1 MVSFRFDKNR
11 FIVTGCKGDLLAVL
25 RDVAC
30 IVNQLSNKETADG
43 IECAKPIF
51 LHDSAH
57 WKIPLWGLDGAILYR
72 TQANRLSAVV
82 SGDLK

>member
-1 MVSFRFDKNR
+1 MR
-11 FIVTGCKGDLLAVL
+11 
-25 RDVAC
+25 
-30 IVNQLSNKETADG
+30 ETD
-43 IECAKPIF
+43 F